1 MPTQAELL
9 ASRQKLMKMQPELV
23 KSIKMDNDVVD
34 EALKNLKAAGVA
46 Y

>member
-1 MPTQAELL
+1 
-9 ASRQKLMKMQPELV
+9 MKMQPELV
-23 KSIKMDNDVVD
+23 KSIKMDNDVVE

>member
-1 MPTQAELL
+1 
-9 ASRQKLMKMQPELV
+9 MQPELV

>member
-1 MPTQAELL
+1 
-9 ASRQKLMKMQPELV
+9 MKMQTELV